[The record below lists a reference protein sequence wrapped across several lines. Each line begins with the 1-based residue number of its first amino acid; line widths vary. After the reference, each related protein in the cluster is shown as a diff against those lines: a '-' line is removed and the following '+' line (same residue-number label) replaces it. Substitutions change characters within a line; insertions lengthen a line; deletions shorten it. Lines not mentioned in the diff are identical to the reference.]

1 MEDLPSV
8 PTFSVTT
15 RKKSDLGR
23 YLRKRTG
30 NRRASSLNE
39 SGSALHPEVM
49 SSMRRI
55 ILFKQ
60 AAMLRILLALLCLF
74 AASSGNAQESFD
86 PETWLRRAEQRLSR
100 VESYVA
106 VFHKQERINGNL
118 TKEETVLFKFKKPFK
133 AYMKW
138 IKEPYYG
145 RESLYVEGCN
155 NNLIKVHECGFLGL
169 ELNLDPRGS
178 LVMKGSRHPITD
190 SGIEN
195 VVNLIGRELRKG
207 IRKGEISIGKQGV
220 ETIYG
225 RNTRQI
231 EIVFPESQA
240 RGYYCYRAVINIDA
254 ESELPIRVQIFDWD
268 DRLVESYGYEAVAL
282 NAGLNDAD
290 FDPRNP
296 AYGFRK

>member
-1 MEDLPSV
+1 MEVLQRV

-15 RKKSDLGR
+15 KKKSDLGR
-23 YLRKRTG
+23 YLRKLTG
-30 NRRASSLNE
+30 KRRALSLNE
-39 SGSALHPEVM
+39 SGNARQPEVITGV
-49 SSMRRI
+49 RKI

-74 AASSGNAQESFD
+74 YTSSVDAQESFN
-86 PETWLRRAEQRLSR
+86 PEVWLRRAEQSLSK

-106 VFHKQERINGNL
+106 VFHKQERIRGNL
-118 TKEETVLFKFKKPFK
+118 TQGETVLFKFKKPFK
-133 AYMKW
+133 VYMKW
-138 IKEPYYG
+138 TKEPYYG

-155 NNLIKVHECGFLGL
+155 NNLMKVHECGLLGL
-169 ELNLDPRGS
+169 HLDLDPRGP

-195 VVNLIGRELRKG
+195 LLNLIGRNLKKG
-207 IRKGEISIGKQGV
+207 IGRGEISIRQLEAEK
-220 ETIYG
+220 IYG
-225 RNTRQI
+225 RDTRQI
-231 EIVFPESQA
+231 EIVFPESPA

-268 DRLVESYGYEAVAL
+268 DKLVESYGYEAVEM
-282 NAGLNDAD
+282 NAGLTDAD

>member
-1 MEDLPSV
+1 M
-8 PTFSVTT
+8 
-15 RKKSDLGR
+15 
-23 YLRKRTG
+23 TG
-30 NRRASSLNE
+30 VSKI
-39 SGSALHPEVM
+39 V
-49 SSMRRI
+49 
-55 ILFKQ
+55 LFKQ
-60 AAMLRILLALLCLF
+60 AAIWRVLLVLLCLF
-74 AASSGNAQESFD
+74 TASSGNAQESFD
-86 PETWLRRAEQRLSR
+86 PEAWLRRAEQRLSK

-106 VFHKQERINGNL
+106 VFHKQERIRGNL

-138 IKEPYYG
+138 IREPYRG

-169 ELNLDPRGS
+169 ELDLDPRGS

-195 VVNLIGRELRKG
+195 VVNLIGRELKKG
-207 IRKGEISIGKQGV
+207 IRKGEISIRMNGE

-225 RNTRQI
+225 RDTRQM
-231 EIVFPESQA
+231 EIVFSGSSA

-254 ESELPIRVQIFDWD
+254 ENELPIRVQIFDWD
-268 DRLVESYGYEAVAL
+268 NRLVEKYGYEAVAL
-282 NAGLNDAD
+282 NAGLTDAD

>member
-1 MEDLPSV
+1 
-8 PTFSVTT
+8 
-15 RKKSDLGR
+15 
-23 YLRKRTG
+23 
-30 NRRASSLNE
+30 
-39 SGSALHPEVM
+39 
-49 SSMRRI
+49 
-55 ILFKQ
+55 
-60 AAMLRILLALLCLF
+60 MLRILLALLCLF

-169 ELNLDPRGS
+169 ELDLDPRGS